1 MLRTFRCL
9 AVVVS
14 ILLAPWPL
22 RADDSRRGGLEQEQ
36 EVQGLFFLRI
46 PFGQGKAPER
56 PSFGVDLNM
65 RSEAQRQHTPDRYDP
80 KSGRRIPDQDPDKV
94 RTWELE

>member
-1 MLRTFRCL
+1 MRRTLRCF
-9 AVVVS
+9 AGVVS
-14 ILLAPWPL
+14 LLLAPWPL
-22 RADDSRRGGLEQEQ
+22 WADDSRSSGLEQEQ

-46 PFGQGKAPER
+46 PFGQDKAFER
-56 PSFGVDLNM
+56 PSFGVDLDM
-65 RSEAQRQHTPDRYDP
+65 RSEVQRQHAPDSYDP